1 MSTAVLSRT
10 VPYGSVTKNL
20 YRCLNDDGLMPTLPI
35 RISVAGKPTLQSPLL
50 RTTYDRDSAVVK
62 SGE

>member
-10 VPYGSVTKNL
+10 VSYGTVTKNL
-20 YRCLNDDGLMPTLPI
+20 YRCFNDDGLMPTLPI
-35 RISVAGKPTLQSPLL
+35 RRSVAGKPTLQSPLL
-50 RTTYDRDSAVVK
+50 CTTYERDSAVVK